1 MKIKT
6 LKIQKKTK
14 ENIFKTLGQEVNK
27 TEKKIQ
33 IVKKKVMAYTTLKM
47 LLIKKHYNK
56 GEKEIFAACLNN
68 RRLTYNVYKTFCTPI
83 RTGQITQSKSG
94 QKNPHETLQ

>member
-33 IVKKKVMAYTTLKM
+33 IIKKK
-47 LLIKKHYNK
+47 
-56 GEKEIFAACLNN
+56 
-68 RRLTYNVYKTFCTPI
+68 
-83 RTGQITQSKSG
+83 
-94 QKNPHETLQ
+94 